1 MKIILEIPKEFQEEY
16 LANRF
21 VETFQRVRADLN
33 NNLID
38 TGGYGLAGNYEFET
52 LEMLQEAFLLKSEVV
67 HEWRKTYETERR

>member
-38 TGGYGLAGNYEFET
+38 TGGST
-52 LEMLQEAFLLKSEVV
+52 
-67 HEWRKTYETERR
+67 